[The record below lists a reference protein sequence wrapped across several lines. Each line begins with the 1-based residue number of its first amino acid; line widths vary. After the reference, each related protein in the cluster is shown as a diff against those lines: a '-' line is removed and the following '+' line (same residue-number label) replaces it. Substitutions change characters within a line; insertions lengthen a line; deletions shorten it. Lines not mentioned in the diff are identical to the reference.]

1 MFKTLPGFREFYPED
16 VAKRSYIFSK
26 WRSKAWTFGFQEF
39 DPPVLESLEL
49 FTEKSGEEIK
59 SQLFE
64 FVDKGNR
71 AVALRPEMT
80 PSLARMVGEKASGIR
95 RPVKWFAIGENYRYE
110 RQQKGRLRAFY
121 QFNADILGE
130 ESLCADAEIMALLI
144 ETLSSFGLTEKEF
157 CLRLGDRDLWLYFL
171 RMNGLPESFDTK
183 VLSVIDK
190 IEKVSEE
197 AFLEMS
203 QKALQDS
210 GVEVETFVAK
220 IREFVKAQSLEVL
233 EKYADNA
240 SEEFKNRLAVWRELF
255 SMLES
260 MGLSKYVRC
269 DMGIVRGLA
278 YYTGFVFEAFQIV
291 GTGRALAGGGRYD
304 ALTKKLGYAD
314 MPAVGFGMGDV
325 TLSDLLELTGKS
337 GVQDNAIKVY
347 AVIGSESLRA
357 KALSIIFEL
366 RRNGVWIDYPL
377 KSSNFGKQF
386 KAANSLNAKYALIF
400 GEEELQQ
407 NSVKVKNLVSGNEET
422 ISLEKINEYNFE

>member
-1 MFKTLPGFREFYPED
+1 MFKTLPGFREFCPED
-16 VAKRSYIFSK
+16 FAKRSYIFSK
-26 WRSKAWTFGFQEF
+26 WRAKAWAFGFQEF
-39 DPPVLESLEL
+39 DPPVLESLSL

-64 FVDKGNR
+64 FVDKGDR

-110 RQQKGRLRAFY
+110 RQQKGRLRAFF

-144 ETLSSFGLTEKEF
+144 ETLCSFGLTEKEF

-171 RMNGLPESFDTK
+171 RMNGLPESYDTK

-190 IEKVSEE
+190 IEKVSAE
-197 AFLEMS
+197 AFLEMA

-210 GVEVETFVAK
+210 EVDAEKFVASIK
-220 IREFVKAQSLEVL
+220 EFVKAQSLEVL
-233 EKYADNA
+233 EKYAENA
-240 SEEFKNRLAVWRELF
+240 SEEFKNRLSVWRELF
-255 SMLES
+255 SMLDS

-304 ALTKKLGYAD
+304 ALVKKLGYAD

-325 TLSDLLELTGKS
+325 TLADLLDLVNKNASE
-337 GVQDNAIKVY
+337 DNNIKVY

-357 KALSIIFEL
+357 KALSVIFEL
-366 RRNGVWIDYPL
+366 RRKSVWIDYPL
-377 KSSNFGKQF
+377 KSSNFAKQF
-386 KAANSLNAKYALIF
+386 KTANTLKAKYALIF
-400 GEEELQQ
+400 GEEELTQ
-407 NSVKVKNLVSGNEET
+407 NSVKVKNLVSGIEEMV
-422 ISLEKINEYNFE
+422 SLEKINEYNFE